1 MAGFKLDLLGIVM
14 YSCTHVCSVNAKV
27 NGEASG
33 TRRLSV
39 ENQELQRNEYVQ

>member
-1 MAGFKLDLLGIVM
+1 M
-14 YSCTHVCSVNAKV
+14 YSCTHVFSVNAKV

-33 TRRLSV
+33 IRKLSV